1 MAFPPSPWP
10 SRLFDQNFGMC
21 LTPHDFLFPFY
32 TTHKNYYR
40 PWKLNTQ
47 SFDKE
52 FGSTIN
58 NEMES
63 FKVTLDVQH
72 FRPDELS
79 VKVAN
84 KQIIVEGRHEE
95 RKDEHGFVS
104 RHFTRRYALP
114 SNCMPEDVISKLSS
128 DGVLTVVANKSKELP
143 KNEQIV
149 PITLCKSC
157 PLKEEATKSVINTD
171 QKDRSAE
178 SKNVGVNKKNTQIM
192 LKEDH
197 CCLLL
202 KPELLREAASDSSEI
217 VVEKKEKVEQDKL
230 KACQVGKNTSEML
243 EQTFAK
249 ASAVALASD
258 EKCDKTE
265 KSALSK
271 TEIVEQKMDKSRA
284 TTSASG
290 GSASAAMSTSGEVLE
305 HTFAKLSETSEE
317 KFDLFDK
324 TLTKLE
330 ESHEQQFEKS
340 HAAMS
345 EKACHSRM
353 TKSEMSELTSTSSKT
368 SESIESSMSYKASMT
383 SNMKEISEELSDFVC
398 DILSSELDK
407 TLEIKK

>member
-10 SRLFDQNFGMC
+10 SRILDQNFGMC
-21 LTPHDFLFPFY
+21 ISPHDFPFY
-32 TTHKNYYR
+32 TTYKNYYR
-40 PWKLNTQ
+40 PWQLNTQ
-47 SFDKE
+47 SIDKD

-58 NEMES
+58 NEKES
-63 FKVTLDVQH
+63 FKVSLDVQH

-84 KQIIVEGRHEE
+84 NQIVVEGRHEE

-104 RHFTRRYALP
+104 RHFMRRYVLP

-128 DGVLTVVANKSKELP
+128 DGVLAVVVNKSKELP

-157 PLKEEATKSVINTD
+157 PLKEEATKSVIITG
-171 QKDRSAE
+171 QKDRFAE
-178 SKNVGVNKKNTQIM
+178 LQNVDVNNKNTQIV

-202 KPELLREAASDSSEI
+202 KPELLREAASENSEI
-217 VVEKKEKVEQDKL
+217 TIETKKEKVEQDKV

-249 ASAVALASD
+249 ANAVALASD
-258 EKCDKTE
+258 EKCDKTD
-265 KSALSK
+265 KSASSK
-271 TEIVEQKMDKSRA
+271 SEIVEQKIEKSRA

-290 GSASAAMSTSGEVLE
+290 ERASAAMSMSGEVLE
-305 HTFAKLSETSEE
+305 HTFAKLSETSEQ

-324 TLTKLE
+324 TLTKSE
-330 ESHEQQFEKS
+330 ELLEQQFEKS
-340 HAAMS
+340 SAAMS
-345 EKACHSRM
+345 EKAGHSRM
-353 TKSEMSELTSTSSKT
+353 TKSEISEITSTSSKT
-368 SESIESSMSYKASMT
+368 SESIASSMSYKASMT

>member
-21 LTPHDFLFPFY
+21 ITPHDFLFPFY
-32 TTHKNYYR
+32 TTYKNYYR
-40 PWKLNTQ
+40 PWKLTMQ
-47 SFDKE
+47 SIDKDC
-52 FGSTIN
+52 GSTIN
-58 NEMES
+58 NEKES
-63 FKVTLDVQH
+63 FKVSLDVQH

-79 VKVAN
+79 VKVVN

-114 SNCMPEDVISKLSS
+114 SNCMAEDVISKLSS
-128 DGVLTVVANKSKELP
+128 DGVLTIVANKSKELP

-157 PLKEEATKSVINTD
+157 PLKEETIKSLINTD
-171 QKDRSAE
+171 QKGQSAE
-178 SKNVGVNKKNTQIM
+178 LQKVDVNKKNTQIM

-202 KPELLREAASDSSEI
+202 KPELLREAASESSEI
-217 VVEKKEKVEQDKL
+217 TVEKKKVEQEKL

-243 EQTFAK
+243 EKTFAK
-249 ASAVALASD
+249 ASAVAIASD
-258 EKCDKTE
+258 EKCDKTDKLASS
-265 KSALSK
+265 KSV
-271 TEIVEQKMDKSRA
+271 IEQKLDNSRA

-290 GSASAAMSTSGEVLE
+290 EKSSAAMSTSGEVLQQ
-305 HTFAKLSETSEE
+305 TFAKLSETSEE

-324 TLTKLE
+324 TLSKSE
-330 ESHEQQFEKS
+330 ELLEQQFEKS
-340 HAAMS
+340 SAAMS
-345 EKACHSRM
+345 EKAGHSRM
-353 TKSEMSELTSTSSKT
+353 SKSEMSESSSTSSKT
-368 SESIESSMSYKASMT
+368 SECIESSTSYKASMT
-383 SNMKEISEELSDFVC
+383 SNIKEISEELSDFVC